1 MIIVINEDWRLASDP
16 LQWAI
21 QKRWASEKD
30 ERWNGVAYFRYF
42 DHALVELARRR
53 VGILGGSY
61 RAEALMPLHRAL
73 QVISND
79 IDAALTSFNTEA
91 AVYAGR
97 VGQ

>member
-1 MIIVINEDWRLASDP
+1 MIITINEDWRLASDP

-21 QKRWASEKD
+21 QHRSGSEEA

-53 VGILGGSY
+53 IGILEGSY
-61 RAEALMPLHRAL
+61 RAEALLPLHRAL
-73 QVISND
+73 QVIRND

-91 AVYAGR
+91 AAYHGR
-97 VGQ
+97 ARS

>member
-1 MIIVINEDWRLASDP
+1 MIITINENWRLASDP

-21 QKRWASEKD
+21 QHRSGSGRA

-53 VGILGGSY
+53 IGIQEGSY

-73 QVISND
+73 QVIHND
-79 IDAALTSFNTEA
+79 IHAGLTSFQTEA
-91 AVYAGR
+91 AAYAGR
-97 VGQ
+97 AGQ

>member
-1 MIIVINEDWRLASDP
+1 MIITINPDWRLASDP

-21 QKRWASEKD
+21 QHRSGSGRA

-53 VGILGGSY
+53 IGILAGSY

-73 QVISND
+73 QVIHND
-79 IDAALTSFNTEA
+79 IRATLASFNTEA
-91 AVYAGR
+91 AAYAGR
-97 VGQ
+97 AGQ

>member
-1 MIIVINEDWRLASDP
+1 MIITINEDWRLASDP

-21 QKRWASEKD
+21 QHRSGSGRA

-53 VGILGGSY
+53 IGILEGSY

-73 QVISND
+73 QVIRND
-79 IDAALTSFNTEA
+79 IDAALTSFQTEA
-91 AVYAGR
+91 AAYAGR
-97 VGQ
+97 AGQ

>member
-1 MIIVINEDWRLASDP
+1 MIITINEDWRLASDP

-53 VGILGGSY
+53 IGILEGSY

-79 IDAALTSFNTEA
+79 IRAALATFQTEA
-91 AVYAGR
+91 AAYHGRAG
-97 VGQ
+97 Q